1 MGSYWKA
8 LYDTKLIGEKKF
20 DNLMR
25 THISQKKMGGFIGRQ
40 LVETAQITKL
50 TKMML
55 ENHLADKSGM
65 CSVRILPIKVSLS
78 HNLREI
84 KGYAKCREINN
95 FHHAHDALLAAEVGR
110 FILKRHAAM
119 YDNPVGY
126 ARVAKDFIR
135 AQAMEIQK
143 PGRMPG
149 SAGFIISSFL
159 TTGFDK
165 ETGEVF
171 KDDWDADAECERI
184 RTYLNYKQ
192 VFVSRMPEET
202 GGVFW
207 DETGYS
213 PRNTKK
219 KILLPVKQGLDT
231 KKYGGYSSG
240 KNAFFLLL

>member
-1 MGSYWKA
+1 
-8 LYDTKLIGEKKF
+8 
-20 DNLMR
+20 
-25 THISQKKMGGFIGRQ
+25 
-40 LVETAQITKL
+40 
-50 TKMML
+50 
-55 ENHLADKSGM
+55 
-65 CSVRILPIKVSLS
+65 
-78 HNLREI
+78 
-84 KGYAKCREINN
+84 
-95 FHHAHDALLAAEVGR
+95 
-110 FILKRHAAM
+110 
-119 YDNPVGY
+119 
-126 ARVAKDFIR
+126 
-135 AQAMEIQK
+135 
-143 PGRMPG
+143 MPG

-159 TTGFDK
+159 TTGLDK

-207 DETGYS
+207 DETVYS

-231 KKYGGYSSG
+231 KKYGGYSLG